1 MFTFIAASCI
11 TLSLS
16 LATDTTRAKPSA
28 DSATT
33 RTQSWRLGAAY
44 LRFGTTQLGLS
55 AINDVLTRNG
65 RPSFAEGAPMIG
77 FSAHARMGRLLL
89 GATGETSISP
99 RRSDNAWMTQ
109 LSAGI
114 ATLDAGVAV
123 YERGATMIATTAS
136 LGIRRTGLRF
146 ESRGDFSYDDGVSN
160 PARGVMLSSRSGV
173 AQTGLLVEQRMR
185 APRIGALSLSAQLG
199 ISVPF
204 GGASTF
210 AGESRVVGSPAPAS
224 GTYVRVAVGK
234 PLGKRGEALNA
245 VWAALISMV
254 PR

>member
-1 MFTFIAASCI
+1 MFTFVAASCL

-16 LATDTTRAKPSA
+16 FAADTTPAGQAA
-28 DSATT
+28 DSSTT
-33 RTQSWRLGAAY
+33 RPPSWSMGGAY
-44 LRFGTTQLGLS
+44 LRIGSTQLGLG
-55 AINDVLTRNG
+55 ALNDVLTRNG
-65 RPSFAEGAPMIG
+65 RPSFAEGATMIG
-77 FSAHARMGRLLL
+77 FSAHARFGRLLL

-99 RRSDNAWMTQ
+99 RRVENGWLTQ

-123 YERGATMIATTAS
+123 YERTSMTVAATGS
-136 LGIRRTGLRF
+136 LGMRRTGLRF

-173 AQTGLLVEQRMR
+173 TQAGLLVEQRLR
-185 APRIGALSLSAQLG
+185 APRIGALALSAQVG
-199 ISVPF
+199 ISAPF

-210 AGESRVVGSPAPAS
+210 AGESRVMGSPAPES
-224 GTYVRVAVGK
+224 GTYVRIAIGK
-234 PLGKRGEALNA
+234 PLRKRSEALNA
-245 VWAALISMV
+245 VGAALLSMV